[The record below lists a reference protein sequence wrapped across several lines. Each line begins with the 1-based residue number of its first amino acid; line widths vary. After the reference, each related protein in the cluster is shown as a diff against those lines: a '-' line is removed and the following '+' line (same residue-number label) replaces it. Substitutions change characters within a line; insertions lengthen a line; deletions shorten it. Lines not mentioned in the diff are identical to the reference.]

1 MRYLYT
7 FLFYLVLPFIF
18 LRLWWRS
25 IKQPAYR
32 QRMGERLGYYPRQFD
47 QCIWVHAV
55 SVGETLA
62 AIPLIKALKS
72 RFPDMQMVITT
83 MTPTGAERV
92 KTAFGDSVT
101 HAYIP
106 YDLPGAMQR
115 FIQHF
120 HPVIC
125 VIMETEL
132 WPNLVATC
140 GNNHIPICLVN
151 ARLSEKSARGYR
163 RIASLTRDMLRRI
176 DVIAAHGQVD
186 ANRFMTLGAPEER
199 MKVTG
204 NIKFDIEL
212 PADLS
217 QKSAILRDELGKDRF
232 IWIAASTHEGEEEM
246 VIAAHK
252 QIRAVNPQALLILVP
267 RHPTRFDAIAKL
279 SAQSFSTA
287 RRSLQQSCMP
297 ETSVYLGDT
306 MGELLLMYSAA
317 NIAFVAGS
325 LIPRGGHNMLEPG
338 ALGKPIITGPYL
350 FNFAE
355 ISELFVSA
363 HALAKVTDA
372 DSLAKE
378 VIELMRHPGEQAE
391 MGARALQVVAEN
403 RGALAKQVELVS
415 AVITSQIN

>member
-1 MRYLYT
+1 
-7 FLFYLVLPFIF
+7 
-18 LRLWWRS
+18 
-25 IKQPAYR
+25 
-32 QRMGERLGYYPRQFD
+32 
-47 QCIWVHAV
+47 
-55 SVGETLA
+55 
-62 AIPLIKALKS
+62 
-72 RFPDMQMVITT
+72 
-83 MTPTGAERV
+83 
-92 KTAFGDSVT
+92 
-101 HAYIP
+101 
-106 YDLPGAMQR
+106 
-115 FIQHF
+115 
-120 HPVIC
+120 
-125 VIMETEL
+125 
-132 WPNLVATC
+132 
-140 GNNHIPICLVN
+140 VN
-151 ARLSEKSARGYR
+151 ARLSEKSARGYH

-176 DVIAAHGQVD
+176 DVIAAHGQMD
-186 ANRFMTLGAPEER
+186 ANRFITLGAPEER

-212 PADLS
+212 PTDLS

-306 MGELLLMYSAA
+306 MGELLLMYSAV
-317 NIAFVAGS
+317 NVAFVAGS